1 MKQLKGSSED
11 MEKSVLTITDRIAA
25 SNDSASNVSAATE
38 EMAASMEE
46 ISATLGQLSN
56 GSTNILNEIQAMD
69 SSVQEGVGLVQDI
82 KGRAARMQQNTI
94 EGKEKT
100 SKTIQQIR
108 KALEEALEDS
118 RSAQKINE
126 MTQDILKI
134 TSQTNLLSLNAS
146 IEAARAGEA
155 GRGFAVV
162 AGEIRGLADSS
173 AQAASNIQNISTL
186 VTEAVEKLAKN
197 AEDML
202 KFVNEEVM
210 KDYDNFVE
218 VVKQYKQDADSV
230 DAIFSGVAANTA
242 DISGTMES
250 MNTGINDISTA
261 VEENAK
267 GITNVA
273 DNAVTL
279 VEAMTE
285 IQKETEQNQEIS
297 QKLNSEVNR
306 FKRV

>member
-1 MKQLKGSSED
+1 MREPEPFSC
-11 MEKSVLTITDRIAA
+11 AA
-25 SNDSASNVSAATE
+25 
-38 EMAASMEE
+38 
-46 ISATLGQLSN
+46 
-56 GSTNILNEIQAMD
+56 
-69 SSVQEGVGLVQDI
+69 
-82 KGRAARMQQNTI
+82 
-94 EGKEKT
+94 
-100 SKTIQQIR
+100 
-108 KALEEALEDS
+108 
-118 RSAQKINE
+118 
-126 MTQDILKI
+126 
-134 TSQTNLLSLNAS
+134 
-146 IEAARAGEA
+146 AG
-155 GRGFAVV
+155 
-162 AGEIRGLADSS
+162 S